1 VGIALAGRL
10 KADLEAVVATG
21 DGGLDPDGI
30 ESGLSRPG
38 DRRIPLRRLEG
49 SPVDVLGS
57 LRPDLLVLGSRGLRG
72 LRSLGSVSERVA
84 HGSDAS
90 VLVVR

>member
-1 VGIALAGRL
+1 M
-10 KADLEAVVATG
+10 AV
-21 DGGLDPDGI
+21 
-30 ESGLSRPG
+30 
-38 DRRIPLRRLEG
+38 LR
-49 SPVDVLGS
+49 S
-57 LRPDLLVLGSRGLRG
+57 LRPDLLILGSRGLRG